1 MAFLVVADKLLV
13 PMAKDRHKANT
24 RRKERQ
30 MMDKKSLVA
39 SEYERLKRLFLN
51 SENSKTE
58 LVDELLKKAAFLK
71 VELEGLENDIRKSG
85 IVQVSNKG
93 NTRISFS
100 YKAYLQSV
108 SIYSGIIKTLNSIL
122 GSSVDEG
129 EDEFDDFIKN
139 MEVR

>member
-1 MAFLVVADKLLV
+1 MEKG
-13 PMAKDRHKANT
+13 RHKANT
-24 RRKERQ
+24 RRKERKT
-30 MMDKKSLVA
+30 MDKKSLVA
-39 SEYERLKRLFLN
+39 GEYERLKKLFLN

-71 VELEGLENDIRKSG
+71 VELEGLEGDIRKSG

-93 NTRISFS
+93 NSRISFS

-122 GSSVDEG
+122 GSNIDEG
-129 EDEFDDFIKN
+129 DDEFDEFIRD

>member
-1 MAFLVVADKLLV
+1 
-13 PMAKDRHKANT
+13 
-24 RRKERQ
+24 
-30 MMDKKSLVA
+30 MDKKSLVA
-39 SEYERLKRLFLN
+39 CEYERLKKLFLN

-93 NTRISFS
+93 NTRINFS

>member
-1 MAFLVVADKLLV
+1 
-13 PMAKDRHKANT
+13 
-24 RRKERQ
+24 
-30 MMDKKSLVA
+30 MDKKSLVA

-58 LVDELLKKAAFLK
+58 LVEELLKKAAFLK
-71 VELEGLENDIRKSG
+71 VELEGLEGDIRKSG

-122 GSSVDEG
+122 GSNIDEG
-129 EDEFDDFIKN
+129 DDEFDEFIRD